1 MVSGAES
8 PLLAGL
14 VFTSVVIA
22 SWSHQSLML
31 ASVLAGRELGVGGE
45 SNN

>member
-14 VFTSVVIA
+14 CSTPVVIA

-31 ASVLAGRELGVGGE
+31 GSVLAGTGLGVGGE
-45 SNN
+45 SND